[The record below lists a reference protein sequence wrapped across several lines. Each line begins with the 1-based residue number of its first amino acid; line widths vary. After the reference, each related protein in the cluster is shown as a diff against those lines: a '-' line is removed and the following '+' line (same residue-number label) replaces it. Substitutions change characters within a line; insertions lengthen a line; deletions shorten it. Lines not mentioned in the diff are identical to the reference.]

1 MSCPECFSGHVSLD
15 EPLGNIEQVY
25 GRRTYVAKPPSGKQ
39 PLGIVVII
47 ADAFGMPFVNN
58 QILADHYA
66 ALGQYTVYL
75 PDFMDGKNGDG
86 PSFAWLTLS
95 QRRRSSCEND
105 VQHRILLRVH
115 MVVEAVSTYQT
126 GVSAQ
131 SAK

>member
-75 PDFMDGKNGDG
+75 PDFMDGKIHGDA
-86 PSFAWLTLS
+86 SFAWLTFS
-95 QRRRSSCEND
+95 QRRRSSRQDD
-105 VQHRILLRVH
+105 V
-115 MVVEAVSTYQT
+115 
-126 GVSAQ
+126 
-131 SAK
+131 